1 MQEVS
6 PNVTNAVTKPRDAAL
21 VSDRWLRPMM
31 GLGVW
36 EALPARD
43 VPYELSDPFIL
54 LHEAILRPSQM
65 AGMDTEHPHRGFDN
79 LWYILEGDSSTGHT
93 TGPGGAIERADLPE
107 GSLLFL
113 RTGRGA
119 RHAEKIGADQL
130 RAGRDD
136 EVRTVLFWVN
146 LARRDKQSEPYAIV
160 QHRDDMAVAHEG
172 DATHRILVGR
182 GTRVQLGT
190 PGLIVDVELLR
201 GGQTM
206 HQVPADFQGFAYV
219 LDGAAAFGANR
230 SRAEAG
236 QLALMG
242 PGESFSVEDATP
254 RTRYLLMAGKPYAE
268 QSQFNGPYVD

>member
-1 MQEVS
+1 MTTTTSKQRE
-6 PNVTNAVTKPRDAAL
+6 AAL

-43 VPYELSDPFIL
+43 VPYELSDPYIL
-54 LHEAILRPSQM
+54 LHEATLRPSQM

-79 LWYILEGDSSTGHT
+79 LWYILKGSSSTGHT

-119 RHAEKIGADQL
+119 RHAERVGADQL
-130 RAGRDD
+130 REGLD
-136 EVRTVLFWVN
+136 EEARTVLFWVN
-146 LARRDKQSEPYAIV
+146 LARKDKQSEPYAIV
-160 QHRDDMAVAHEG
+160 QHREDMPLSQQG
-172 DATHRILVGR
+172 DATQRVLVGEDS
-182 GTRVQLGT
+182 RVQLGT
-190 PGLIVDVELLR
+190 PGLILDVELAR

-206 HQVPADFQGFAYV
+206 HDVPPGFQGFAYL
-219 LDGAAAFGANR
+219 LDGAASFGANR
-230 SRAEAG
+230 ARAEAG

-242 PGESFSVEDATP
+242 PGEGFVVDDAAP
-254 RTRYLLMAGKPYAE
+254 GTRYLLMAAKPYGE
-268 QSQFNGPYVD
+268 VPRFNGPFVD